1 MGGNGTVGTISI
13 DTAWRNIVNIISMAQ
28 LNRQTWQ
35 TIETSLSIVEA
46 KLFGDKNAST
56 STTKQNQ

>member
-46 KLFGDKNAST
+46 ALFGDKNAST
-56 STTKQNQ
+56 STTK